1 MPSGATDKLIH
12 RWAPRLAA
20 VVLGLFLFVL
30 DAHHLLV
37 IGARDEDD
45 AGFGREDVTERL
57 LLRCP
62 ASTLVVP
69 RLAAHG

>member
-1 MPSGATDKLIH
+1 MFET
-12 RWAPRLAA
+12 
-20 VVLGLFLFVL
+20 

-37 IGARDEDD
+37 IGARSED
-45 AGFGREDVTERL
+45 AGFGREDATERL

-69 RLAAHG
+69 RPSPPPEP